1 MFRDVTFYL
10 KKWKLI
16 SYALLTV
23 LPKAYLIQPMKLLS
37 KTVIL
42 QYDLRNQLE
51 TKIIQQAS
59 GLKKIK
65 YSLFTM
71 C

>member
-42 QYDLRNQLE
+42 
-51 TKIIQQAS
+51 
-59 GLKKIK
+59 
-65 YSLFTM
+65 
-71 C
+71 